1 VIKFLRQVSS
11 ERLDE
16 LMFSSDYAEYI
27 MDNCHGDRVICN
39 GDTLLTAQEDM
50 YLWEDFLYSKGI
62 DPVAIEDEV
71 YSPYYGA

>member
-1 VIKFLRQVSS
+1 MIKFLRKVSN

-27 MDNCHGDRVICN
+27 MDNCHGERVICN
-39 GDTLLTAQEDM
+39 GDTLLAAQEDM
-50 YLWEDFLYSKGI
+50 YLWQDFLNSKGI
-62 DPVAIEDEV
+62 DPVAEDDEI